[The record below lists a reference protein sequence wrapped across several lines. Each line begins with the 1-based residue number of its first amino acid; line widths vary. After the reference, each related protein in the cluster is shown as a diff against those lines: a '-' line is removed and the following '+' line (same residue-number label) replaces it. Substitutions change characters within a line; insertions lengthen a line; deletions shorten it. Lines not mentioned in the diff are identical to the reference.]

1 MLHIVLQNKTEQN
14 NPPPELA
21 FLNLLYDQEKPPTLL
36 YFFCVQRW
44 WHISLQL
51 FAIIQ
56 CMVGSVSLVNE

>member
-36 YFFCVQRW
+36 YFFLCAEMVA
-44 WHISLQL
+44 HI
-51 FAIIQ
+51 FAAF
-56 CMVGSVSLVNE
+56 CHNTMYGR